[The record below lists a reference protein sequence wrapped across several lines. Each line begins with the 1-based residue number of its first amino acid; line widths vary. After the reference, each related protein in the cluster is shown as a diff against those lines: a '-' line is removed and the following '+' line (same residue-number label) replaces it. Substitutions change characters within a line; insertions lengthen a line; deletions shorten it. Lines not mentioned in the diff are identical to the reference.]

1 MAVFTAMTPESVHLG
16 DKHIGALLAGDKLVY
31 NRVEEWRKTTPGTLA
46 MDIPEWASFMSIFI
60 SGGGAGGGYGVTGEH
75 RTSYGG
81 GAGEMKLE
89 TIDLVANPGRRARVN
104 IGAGGAGRGYSRTD
118 GGGSNGS
125 VTRFMGW
132 NSQSN
137 WSAAGGTTR
146 NDTAGEAKGWNSMP
160 ENHARWLNRTPGSR
174 YYPQTGGAAH
184 DRTPGNGRMGGGGGQ
199 KTSLAGSGTGGRGG
213 DGFAIIHFFGID
225 PMTPRLT
232 GGSAPPDT
240 EPQPGDGQ
248 STDRGEWAADTHYR
262 RGDTYTYQGKRYRV
276 KQDHESNSIRSP
288 QFPLLWKEYFEE
300 I

>member
-1 MAVFTAMTPESVHLG
+1 MQITAMAMESVHLG
-16 DKHIGALLAGDKLVY
+16 DTHIGALLAGDKLVY

-46 MDIPEWASFMSIFI
+46 MDIPEWASFMTIFI
-60 SGGGAGGGYGVTGEH
+60 SGGGAGGGYGTVAEYKS
-75 RTSYGG
+75 SYGG

-104 IGAGGAGRGYSRTD
+104 VGAGGAGRGYSRTD

-146 NDTAGEAKGWNSMP
+146 NNAAGEAKGWNSMP

-184 DRTPGNGRMGGGGGQ
+184 GRNPGSGRMGGGGGQ

-232 GGSAPPDT
+232 GG
-240 EPQPGDGQ
+240 
-248 STDRGEWAADTHYR
+248 
-262 RGDTYTYQGKRYRV
+262 
-276 KQDHESNSIRSP
+276 
-288 QFPLLWKEYFEE
+288 
-300 I
+300 

>member
-1 MAVFTAMTPESVHLG
+1 MAVFTAMSPESVHLG
-16 DKHIGALLAGDKLVY
+16 DKHIGALLAGDRLVY

-60 SGGGAGGGYGVTGEH
+60 SGGGAGGGYGVTGEY

-104 IGAGGAGRGYSRTD
+104 IGAGGAGRGYSSRD

-125 VTRFMGW
+125 ITRFMGW
-132 NSQSN
+132 NAQSN

-146 NDTAGEAKGWNSMP
+146 NNPAGEAKGWNSMP
-160 ENHARWLNRTPGSR
+160 ENHARWLNRAPGSR
-174 YYPQTGGAAH
+174 YYPQVGGNAH
-184 DRTPGNGRMGGGGGQ
+184 DRNPGAGRMGGGGGQ

-232 GGSAPPDT
+232 GG
-240 EPQPGDGQ
+240 
-248 STDRGEWAADTHYR
+248 
-262 RGDTYTYQGKRYRV
+262 
-276 KQDHESNSIRSP
+276 
-288 QFPLLWKEYFEE
+288 
-300 I
+300 